1 MVQLVQ
7 LRHAPFAKRM
17 SAPAG
22 PLLNGILPHTGT
34 SLNEASEF
42 EKILR
47 IRDEVFSGSHPRL
60 TVPAHA
66 LRPASSQTPSQTHLN
81 VPPPFPTS
89 ASPNRPAT
97 SRSRREEDATQA
109 SPQTNGLAS
118 SSTQPAS
125 NVSEF
130 DPIFLTKS
138 DDLVRAE
145 IQLKRQRLEKALKE
159 QFEHKRQDARRKP
172 APSEAK
178 PDFDLPA
185 ILAKVSNPAKSPSSK
200 DEADASDSF
209 DENSFYSSRAP
220 DSEPEGPNE
229 SGEEIEDAVQADER
243 SGPPVVSA
251 VMGSPLEQGATYEP
265 SANVPRLPQPATA
278 QSTAVA
284 MDLDDE
290 EEEGEYSPPE
300 ANAYPASKIVQPEAM
315 QDTRDPRGR
324 PLRRYSENEDNGRR
338 LLSPSEA
345 NMRIVRNHITTPL
358 APQPSRVSPLA
369 VAKDATFSQNGRQ
382 RRSQRI
388 GRPGSPQTPDDF
400 QGLPPRKRRK
410 MEKRME
416 RKARRNGAYSP
427 DVKEENV
434 SPPPFHDVQPLGSG
448 KLRPMGAD
456 RPIVIDD
463 EPERDVHYMPPPE
476 RYVDSPS
483 RPIHRQVEQLMPLS
497 EPRALSRASVR
508 PMRDDQDL
516 RRVASMHNMRT
527 EAPREYVEPYYE
539 TPTRTR
545 AVSYAR
551 VGSPA
556 VIESPHQPRE
566 VPVEYDRPPQEVRV
580 VRTPAPVYRE
590 VYDDAEPTYRYAAEL
605 MPPPPPMIERIVVD
619 QYGRRFREIVQER
632 PTPVPRAMSVRRTDV
647 DPPYENY
654 RSPRAGSVFVDAPP
668 ERVYSSSD
676 MPPPAVTYRRAAEST
691 RPSAVP
697 GPGTREYFDP
707 GPLPRS
713 SSVQVMDRPPR
724 ATVYADERPDY
735 REPIRMGSVRPP
747 DSRYEEIQPLEMMS
761 RPQSVRPVGREGS
774 VFVHERAPVSHEY
787 VPSEQPRYRA
797 VVPEQR
803 YYDPQGREIITLDGT
818 TDGRQRVVERY

>member
-1 MVQLVQ
+1 
-7 LRHAPFAKRM
+7 M
-17 SAPAG
+17 SATAG
-22 PLLNGILPHTGT
+22 PLLNDILPHTGT

-60 TVPAHA
+60 TVPSHA
-66 LRPASSQTPSQTHLN
+66 LRLSASQTPAQSHLN

-97 SRSRREEDATQA
+97 TQSRREEDATQV
-109 SPQTNGLAS
+109 QVKTNGLAS
-118 SSTQPAS
+118 SSIQPASS

-185 ILAKVSNPAKSPSSK
+185 ILAKVLNPVKSPSSK
-200 DEADASDSF
+200 DEADASDSV

-220 DSEPEGPNE
+220 DSTPEGPDE
-229 SGEEIEDAVQADER
+229 SGEDAEDAVQADER

-251 VMGSPLEQGATYEP
+251 VMGSPLQQGANNEP
-265 SANVPRLPQPATA
+265 SVNVARLPQAASAQAVTA
-278 QSTAVA
+278 AA
-284 MDLDDE
+284 NMDLDDE

-300 ANAYPASKIVQPEAM
+300 ATAYPASKVGQPEAM

-324 PLRRYSENEDNGRR
+324 PLRRYSETEDNGRR
-338 LLSPSEA
+338 PLSPSEA
-345 NMRIVRNHITTPL
+345 NMRI
-358 APQPSRVSPLA
+358 
-369 VAKDATFSQNGRQ
+369 NGRRQ
-382 RRSQRI
+382 SQRI

-410 MEKRME
+410 LEKRME
-416 RKARRNGAYSP
+416 KKARRNGAYSP
-427 DVKEENV
+427 GVKEENI

-448 KLRPMGAD
+448 RIRPLGD

-463 EPERDVHYMPPPE
+463 EPEQEVRYMPPPE
-476 RYVDSPS
+476 QRYVDSPS

-497 EPRALSRASVR
+497 EPRASSRASVR

-556 VIESPHQPRE
+556 IMESPRHPRE
-566 VPVEYDRPPQEVRV
+566 VPVEYDRTPQEARV

-590 VYDDAEPTYRYAAEL
+590 IYDDAEPTYRYVPEP
-605 MPPPPPMIERIVVD
+605 MPPPPVERIVVD

-632 PTPVPRAMSVRRTDV
+632 PSAVPRAMSVRREV
-647 DPPYENY
+647 EPSYENY
-654 RSPRAGSVFVDAPP
+654 RSPRAGSVFVDAGP
-668 ERVYSSSD
+668 ERVYQSSD
-676 MPPPAVTYRRAAEST
+676 MPPPPVTYRRAAELG
-691 RPSAVP
+691 RPSAMP
-697 GPGTREYFDP
+697 GPASREYFDP
-707 GPLPRS
+707 GSLPRS

-724 ATVYADERPDY
+724 ATVYADERPEY
-735 REPIRMGSVRPP
+735 REPIRMASVRPP
-747 DSRYEEIQPLEMMS
+747 ETRYEEVQPMEMMA
-761 RPQSVRPVGREGS
+761 RPQSVRPIAREGS
-774 VFVHERAPVSHEY
+774 VFHDRAPVSHEY
-787 VPSEQPRYRA
+787 VPVEQPRYRA
-797 VVPEQR
+797 AEPAQR
-803 YYDPQGREIITLDGT
+803 YYDPQGREIITMDGT
-818 TDGRQRVVERY
+818 MDGRQRVVERY